1 MTMWVHRAPV
11 LKVAQLYG
19 KLIASFIGITAE
31 GIIILPKM
39 NWIVLIAVK
48 CCLAYYAVSSNKTI
62 LNQTD
67 QENNS
72 KPIVFL
78 QSCQLPRLHLLGVP
92 EPGIINQHQYQGQIV
107 KVKWTEDDHPHQDWP
122 GLKVGE
128 EPGHLCVWVVFPLVR
143 RKLLEF

>member
-1 MTMWVHRAPV
+1 MCVHRAPV

-39 NWIVLIAVK
+39 NLIVLIAVK
-48 CCLAYYAVSSNKTI
+48 SGFTYYAVSVNNSI
-62 LNQTD
+62 LNQSD
-67 QENNS
+67 QEPNS

-92 EPGIINQHQYQGQIV
+92 EPGLRKNQPTS
-107 KVKWTEDDHPHQDWP
+107 KTKTNCES
-122 GLKVGE
+122 E
-128 EPGHLCVWVVFPLVR
+128 EN
-143 RKLLEF
+143 